1 MRTIYKYTISPER
14 DQLEINAPVIRFLS
28 AQAQRG
34 EIRIW
39 AEVDTD
45 MPDRYFGFI
54 PIGTGWNLSEFQHFD
69 KATYLDTVQVYGG
82 DLVWHLYYLELKE
95 PFGKLRT

>member
-1 MRTIYKYTISPER
+1 MRSIYKYVISPEKEELAI
-14 DQLEINAPVIRFLS
+14 DAPIIRFLS
-28 AQAQRG
+28 AQVQYG
-34 EIRIW
+34 KICIW

-45 MPDRYFGFI
+45 MPDRHFGFL
-54 PIGTGWNLSEFQHFD
+54 PIGTGWNLSDFQHFD
-69 KATYLDTVQVYGG
+69 KAVYLDTVQTYGG